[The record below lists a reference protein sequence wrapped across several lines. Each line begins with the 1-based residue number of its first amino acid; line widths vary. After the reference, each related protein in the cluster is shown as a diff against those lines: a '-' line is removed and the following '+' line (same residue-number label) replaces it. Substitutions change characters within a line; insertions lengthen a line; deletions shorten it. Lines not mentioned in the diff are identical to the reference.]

1 MVGMTWWLAGA
12 LGAGAAT
19 LVTSLVYRRRRAR
32 DLEAALAERLRAND
46 ARVARFLGMI
56 SHELRTPLSSV
67 LAFAEFLED
76 GLGGPLSKDQGVYVN
91 RIQVAT
97 AQMQRLVD
105 DLLDYHRVSQGRFQ
119 LACRPLNYCELV
131 KAAVAQARP
140 AFQAKQQRLEVIL
153 PHHLAPVYGDPERLA
168 QVLLNLLSNAS
179 RYTPDGAAVR
189 VEVAREGVEVATRVA
204 DNGPG
209 IAREALPQLFEP
221 FFQAQAG
228 ATPRQSGLGLGLA
241 IARGLVLAHHGEL
254 SAQSALG
261 KGSIFT
267 VRLPLA
273 AAGFTLPLERAAPTQ
288 PLELPPGMRLS
299 EA

>member
-1 MVGMTWWLAGA
+1 MLAMTWWVAGA
-12 LGAGAAT
+12 LGAGVAS
-19 LVTSLVYRRRRAR
+19 LVTSAVYRLRRAR
-32 DLEAALAERLRAND
+32 DVEAALAERLRAND
-46 ARVARFLGMI
+46 TRVARFLGMI

-76 GLGGPLSKDQGVYVN
+76 GLGGPLTKDQGVYVN

-119 LACRPLNYCELV
+119 LACRPLNYTELV

-140 AFQAKQQRLEVIL
+140 AFQAKQQRLETIL

-179 RYTPDGAAVR
+179 RYTPEGATVR
-189 VEVAREGVEVATRVA
+189 VEVAREGVEVATRVV

-209 IAREALPQLFEP
+209 IPKEAMAHLFEP
-221 FFQAQAG
+221 FFQVQAG
-228 ATPRQSGLGLGLA
+228 ATSRQSGLGLGLA
-241 IARGLVLAHHGEL
+241 IARGLVLAHLGDL
-254 SAQSALG
+254 SVESTPG

-267 VRLPLA
+267 IRLPLA
-273 AAGFTLPLERAAPTQ
+273 AAGFTLPFERAAVTQ
-288 PLELPPGMRLS
+288 PLELPPELQRC

>member
-1 MVGMTWWLAGA
+1 MFGTSWWLAGA
-12 LGAGAAT
+12 LGAGAAW
-19 LVTSLVYRRRRAR
+19 LATSLAHRRRAR
-32 DLEAALAERLRAND
+32 ALEAAISDRLHAND
-46 ARVARFLGMI
+46 ARVARFLSMI

-76 GLGGPLSKDQGVYVN
+76 GLGGPLTKDQGAYVN

-131 KAAVAQARP
+131 KGVVAQARP
-140 AFQAKQQRLEVIL
+140 AFKTKEQRLELIL

-179 RYTPDGAAVR
+179 RYTPHGASVR
-189 VEVAREGVEVATRVA
+189 VEVAREGVEIATRVI

-209 IAREALPQLFEP
+209 ISAEAQAQLFEP
-221 FFQAQAG
+221 FFQAQGG
-228 ATPRQSGLGLGLA
+228 ATSRQSGLGLGLA
-241 IARGLVLAHHGEL
+241 IAQGLMLAHHGEL
-254 SAQSALG
+254 SVESAPG
-261 KGSIFT
+261 KGTVFT
-267 VRLPLA
+267 ARMPLA
-273 AAGFTLPLERAAPTQ
+273 AAGFTLPLERAALTQ
-288 PLELPPGMRLS
+288 PLELPPSMQLS